1 MERFKVGIIGAGHIA
16 RKMAHTLRDMEGVEP
31 YAVASRNQEN
41 AEGFACE
48 WGFTRAYGSYE
59 DLADDPEVQ
68 LIYIATPHSHHFE
81 QARMCLEKGKPV
93 LCEKAFT
100 ANAEQAETLIRL
112 SKEKQVFLT
121 EAIWTRYMPFSETL
135 RELVDGGTIGRV
147 MMLTANIGY
156 PIAEKEGI
164 AKPELCGGALLD
176 IGVYPINFARM
187 LFGSEI
193 TGITSACVKGETGV
207 DLQSSI
213 TFVYRNHRMAVLQM
227 TAFCANDRQG
237 VISGDKGYIIVDNI
251 NNPQLAVVYSVNHE
265 EVARYTCPP
274 QITGFEL
281 PSTRSARE
289 RSKRLV
295 CRMRKL
301 CTSCRCWM
309 IFAPNGGCGIRWIE
323 RLTIENGQL
332 TIKCF
337 CSLIVNCPLFFV
349 N

>member
-147 MMLTANIGY
+147 MMLTIS
-156 PIAEKEGI
+156 
-164 AKPELCGGALLD
+164 D
-176 IGVYPINFARM
+176 IRLPRRSASPNRNF
-187 LFGSEI
+187 
-193 TGITSACVKGETGV
+193 V
-207 DLQSSI
+207 
-213 TFVYRNHRMAVLQM
+213 AVLCWIS
-227 TAFCANDRQG
+227 AFIRSTLQG
-237 VISGDKGYIIVDNI
+237 
-251 NNPQLAVVYSVNHE
+251 
-265 EVARYTCPP
+265 C
-274 QITGFEL
+274 F
-281 PSTRSARE
+281 SAR
-289 RSKRLV
+289 
-295 CRMRKL
+295 KL
-301 CTSCRCWM
+301 RGLLLP
-309 IFAPNGGCGIRWIE
+309 A
-323 RLTIENGQL
+323 
-332 TIKCF
+332 
-337 CSLIVNCPLFFV
+337 
-349 N
+349 

>member
-1 MERFKVGIIGAGHIA
+1 MDTVKIGIIGTGWIA
-16 RKMAHTLRDMEGVEP
+16 EKMAITLEGMEGVEA
-31 YAVASRNQEN
+31 YAVASRQLQT
-41 AEGFACE
+41 ACDFADR

-59 DLADDPEVQ
+59 EMLDDEEVE
-68 LIYIATPHSHHFE
+68 LVYIATPHSHHFE
-81 QARMCLEKGKPV
+81 HARMSLLKGKAV

-100 ANAEQAETLIRL
+100 ANARQAEELL
-112 SKEKQVFLT
+112 NLAKEKELFIT

-156 PIAEKEGI
+156 PIAEKERI

-274 QITGFEL
+274 QITGFEYQVQASIDAIREGKIETPCMPHAETL
-281 PSTRSARE
+281 HIMQMLDDLRSEWGVRYP
-289 RSKRLV
+289 
-295 CRMRKL
+295 MD
-301 CTSCRCWM
+301 
-309 IFAPNGGCGIRWIE
+309 
-323 RLTIENGQL
+323 
-332 TIKCF
+332 
-337 CSLIVNCPLFFV
+337 
-349 N
+349 

>member
-41 AEGFACE
+41 AEGFASE

-156 PIAEKEGI
+156 PIAEKERI
-164 AKPELCGGALLD
+164 AKPE
-176 IGVYPINFARM
+176 
-187 LFGSEI
+187 
-193 TGITSACVKGETGV
+193 V

-237 VISGDKGYIIVDNI
+237 VISGDIGYIIVDNI

-274 QITGFEL
+274 QITGFEYQVQASIDAIREGKIETPCMPHAETL
-281 PSTRSARE
+281 HIMQMLDDLRSEWGVRYP
-289 RSKRLV
+289 
-295 CRMRKL
+295 MD
-301 CTSCRCWM
+301 
-309 IFAPNGGCGIRWIE
+309 
-323 RLTIENGQL
+323 
-332 TIKCF
+332 
-337 CSLIVNCPLFFV
+337 
-349 N
+349 

>member
-156 PIAEKEGI
+156 PIAEKERI

-213 TFVYRNHRMAVLQM
+213 TFVYRNHRSVSCKDLFGIKVK
-227 TAFCANDRQG
+227 TCLYNQG
-237 VISGDKGYIIVDNI
+237 NIIVDNI

-274 QITGFEL
+274 QITGFEYQVQASIDAIREGKIETPCMPHAETL
-281 PSTRSARE
+281 HIMQMLDDLRSEWGVRYP
-289 RSKRLV
+289 
-295 CRMRKL
+295 MD
-301 CTSCRCWM
+301 
-309 IFAPNGGCGIRWIE
+309 
-323 RLTIENGQL
+323 
-332 TIKCF
+332 
-337 CSLIVNCPLFFV
+337 
-349 N
+349 

>member
-41 AEGFACE
+41 AEGFASE

-93 LCEKAFT
+93 
-100 ANAEQAETLIRL
+100 
-112 SKEKQVFLT
+112 FLT

-135 RELVDGGTIGRV
+135 RELVNGGTIGRV

-156 PIAEKEGI
+156 PIAEKERI

-213 TFVYRNHRMAVLQM
+213 TFVYRDHRMAVLQM

-274 QITGFEL
+274 QITGFEYQVQASIDAIREGKIETPCMPHAETL
-281 PSTRSARE
+281 HIMQMLDDLRSEWGVRYP
-289 RSKRLV
+289 
-295 CRMRKL
+295 MD
-301 CTSCRCWM
+301 
-309 IFAPNGGCGIRWIE
+309 
-323 RLTIENGQL
+323 
-332 TIKCF
+332 
-337 CSLIVNCPLFFV
+337 
-349 N
+349 

>member
-1 MERFKVGIIGAGHIA
+1 M
-16 RKMAHTLRDMEGVEP
+16 
-31 YAVASRNQEN
+31 SRRGC
-41 AEGFACE
+41 A
-48 WGFTRAYGSYE
+48 
-59 DLADDPEVQ
+59 
-68 LIYIATPHSHHFE
+68 
-81 QARMCLEKGKPV
+81 LEKGKPV

-156 PIAEKEGI
+156 PIAEKERI

-213 TFVYRNHRMAVLQM
+213 TFCVSESSDGCF
-227 TAFCANDRQG
+227 TNDRF
-237 VISGDKGYIIVDNI
+237 
-251 NNPQLAVVYSVNHE
+251 L
-265 EVARYTCPP
+265 C
-274 QITGFEL
+274 
-281 PSTRSARE
+281 E
-289 RSKRLV
+289 RSPGELFR
-295 CRMRKL
+295 
-301 CTSCRCWM
+301 
-309 IFAPNGGCGIRWIE
+309 GIKDI
-323 RLTIENGQL
+323 
-332 TIKCF
+332 
-337 CSLIVNCPLFFV
+337 
-349 N
+349 

>member
-1 MERFKVGIIGAGHIA
+1 MERFKVGLIGAGHIA

-31 YAVASRNQEN
+31 YAVASRNLEN
-41 AEGFACE
+41 AEGFARE
-48 WGFTRAYGSYE
+48 WGVTRAYGSYE
-59 DLADDPEVQ
+59 ELADDPEVQ

-81 QARMCLEKGKPV
+81 QAQMCLGKGKPV

-100 ANAEQAETLIRL
+100 ANAEQAEALIRL

-121 EAIWTRYMPFSETL
+121 EAIWTRYMPFSRTL

-156 PIAEKEGI
+156 PIAEKERI

-207 DLQSSI
+207 DLQGSI

-251 NNPQLAVVYSVNHE
+251 NNPQQAIVYSINHE

-274 QITGFEL
+274 QITGFEYQVQASIDAIREGKIETPYMPHMETL
-281 PSTRSARE
+281 HIMQMLDDLRSEWGVRFPMD
-289 RSKRLV
+289 K
-295 CRMRKL
+295 
-301 CTSCRCWM
+301 
-309 IFAPNGGCGIRWIE
+309 
-323 RLTIENGQL
+323 
-332 TIKCF
+332 
-337 CSLIVNCPLFFV
+337 
-349 N
+349 

>member
-1 MERFKVGIIGAGHIA
+1 
-16 RKMAHTLRDMEGVEP
+16 MANEKILVVDDDTNICELLRLYLTKEGYQVTTANDGE
-31 YAVASRNQEN
+31 
-41 AEGFACE
+41 EG
-48 WGFTRAYGSYE
+48 
-59 DLADDPEVQ
+59 
-68 LIYIATPHSHHFE
+68 
-81 QARMCLEKGKPV
+81 LEKFNQLKPDMV
-93 LCEKAFT
+93 LLDVMMPRMDGLEVCRR
-100 ANAEQAETLIRL
+100 IRKL
-112 SKEKQVFLT
+112 GNT
-121 EAIWTRYMPFSETL
+121 P
-135 RELVDGGTIGRV
+135 V

-156 PIAEKEGI
+156 PIAEKERI

-274 QITGFEL
+274 QITGFEYQVQA
-281 PSTRSARE
+281 SIDAIRE
-289 RSKRLV
+289 GK
-295 CRMRKL
+295 
-301 CTSCRCWM
+301 
-309 IFAPNGGCGIRWIE
+309 IE
-323 RLTIENGQL
+323 TPCMPHAETLHIMQML
-332 TIKCF
+332 DL
-337 CSLIVNCPLFFV
+337 SLIHI
-349 N
+349 

>member
-16 RKMAHTLRDMEGVEP
+16 RKMAHTLRDMEGVES
-31 YAVASRNQEN
+31 YAVASRNLEN
-41 AEGFACE
+41 AEGFARE

-59 DLADDPEVQ
+59 ELAGDPEVQ

-81 QARMCLEKGKPV
+81 QAQMCLEKGKPV

-100 ANAEQAETLIRL
+100 ANAGQAEALIRL

-156 PIAEKEGI
+156 PIAEKERI
-164 AKPELCGGALLD
+164 ARPELCGGALLD

-187 LFGSEI
+187 LFGSEMCI
-193 TGITSACVKGETGV
+193 RDS
-207 DLQSSI
+207 
-213 TFVYRNHRMAVLQM
+213 HRMAVLQM

-251 NNPQLAVVYSVNHE
+251 NNPQQAIIYSINHE

-274 QITGFEL
+274 QITGFEYQVQA
-281 PSTRSARE
+281 SIDAIRE
-289 RSKRLV
+289 GK
-295 CRMRKL
+295 
-301 CTSCRCWM
+301 
-309 IFAPNGGCGIRWIE
+309 IE
-323 RLTIENGQL
+323 TPYMPHTETLHIMQMLDDLREEWG
-332 TIKCF
+332 
-337 CSLIVNCPLFFV
+337 VRYPMD
-349 N
+349 

>member
-41 AEGFACE
+41 AEGFASE

-135 RELVDGGTIGRV
+135 RELVDGGT
-147 MMLTANIGY
+147 
-156 PIAEKEGI
+156 
-164 AKPELCGGALLD
+164 
-176 IGVYPINFARM
+176 INFARM

-274 QITGFEL
+274 QITGFEYQVQASIDAIREGKIETPCMPHAETL
-281 PSTRSARE
+281 HIMQMLDDLRSEWGVRYP
-289 RSKRLV
+289 
-295 CRMRKL
+295 MD
-301 CTSCRCWM
+301 
-309 IFAPNGGCGIRWIE
+309 
-323 RLTIENGQL
+323 
-332 TIKCF
+332 
-337 CSLIVNCPLFFV
+337 
-349 N
+349 

>member
-1 MERFKVGIIGAGHIA
+1 MPR
-16 RKMAHTLRDMEGVEP
+16 
-31 YAVASRNQEN
+31 
-41 AEGFACE
+41 
-48 WGFTRAYGSYE
+48 
-59 DLADDPEVQ
+59 
-68 LIYIATPHSHHFE
+68 
-81 QARMCLEKGKPV
+81 KGKPV

-156 PIAEKEGI
+156 PIAEKERI

-274 QITGFEL
+274 QITGFEYQVQASIDAIREGKIETPCMPHAETL
-281 PSTRSARE
+281 HIMQMLDDLRSEWGVRYP
-289 RSKRLV
+289 
-295 CRMRKL
+295 MD
-301 CTSCRCWM
+301 
-309 IFAPNGGCGIRWIE
+309 
-323 RLTIENGQL
+323 
-332 TIKCF
+332 
-337 CSLIVNCPLFFV
+337 
-349 N
+349 